1 MKLPVIADPS
11 RAPAAPGAPR
21 GALRRW
27 CVCVCGWVGGLV
39 GVCVC
44 GRPAS
49 VPNGA
54 GSLAVDKGEKAV
66 LVVIGPPS
74 MLSKAVGDLDL
85 WGAGAM
91 LGSSARRAKGATG
104 RRATG
109 ASTGDGGAILEEGEK
124 EIEEAGGAG

>member
-1 MKLPVIADPS
+1 MWV
-11 RAPAAPGAPR
+11 G
-21 GALRRW
+21 
-27 CVCVCGWVGGLV
+27 GWVGGLV
-39 GVCVC
+39 CVCVC